1 MNSLNHPKFK
11 ENFDKI
17 RMAEENAREAIDSE
31 LKKKYFIFIKLI
43 IFYIESKMKKIE
55 KKKQKK
61 NWIIMKSN

>member
-55 KKKQKK
+55 KSKQKK

>member
-17 RMAEENAREAIDSE
+17 RMSEENAREAIDSE
-31 LKKKYFIFIKLI
+31 LQKKYFIFIILI
-43 IFYIESKMKKIE
+43 IFYIENKMKKIE
-55 KKKQKK
+55 KNKQKK